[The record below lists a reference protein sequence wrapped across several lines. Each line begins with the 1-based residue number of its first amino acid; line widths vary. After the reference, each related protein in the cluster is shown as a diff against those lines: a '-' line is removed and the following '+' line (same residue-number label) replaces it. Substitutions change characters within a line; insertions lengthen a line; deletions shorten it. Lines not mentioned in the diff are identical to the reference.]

1 MDASEIKPTDA
12 FLRLKVNDLKEICLA
27 GGLARSGRKADLQQR
42 ILTAAK
48 HAGRVQQ
55 ALERLLP
62 NSMPFAHAAP
72 PTPHHHGGAS
82 GSAIGRPL
90 MPTGAVGGVGTG
102 ELRCPCG
109 SHGRCNP
116 QDPSARLVRCVAC
129 SSYLHCVC
137 LGLHAPPRDFV
148 CERCRSE
155 QLDPFHP
162 AASTAAPAGSAAR
175 HEGPWSCLVRPTGV
189 HAQLRLALSS
199 ETLRALAQ
207 PAPSLLLVVR
217 CFLPSGR
224 LHRWPL
230 RVQATLN
237 GLPQHVHHVP
247 PSWDGVNYKDRNLD
261 QPLVLPGCGL
271 RPGNNVLTLSGCDS
285 RVHCAVA
292 QLVVPTSVEHVQE
305 AVERDGTLGFD
316 ECRERMLATFGSP
329 ASRAIVAS
337 SCFFAALSSAA
348 F

>member
-116 QDPSARLVRCVAC
+116 QDPSARLVRCVVC
-129 SSYLHCVC
+129 SSYLQ
-137 LGLHAPPRDFV
+137 RY
-148 CERCRSE
+148 
-155 QLDPFHP
+155 
-162 AASTAAPAGSAAR
+162 ST
-175 HEGPWSCLVRPTGV
+175 
-189 HAQLRLALSS
+189 
-199 ETLRALAQ
+199 
-207 PAPSLLLVVR
+207 
-217 CFLPSGR
+217 
-224 LHRWPL
+224 
-230 RVQATLN
+230 
-237 GLPQHVHHVP
+237 
-247 PSWDGVNYKDRNLD
+247 
-261 QPLVLPGCGL
+261 
-271 RPGNNVLTLSGCDS
+271 
-285 RVHCAVA
+285 
-292 QLVVPTSVEHVQE
+292 
-305 AVERDGTLGFD
+305 
-316 ECRERMLATFGSP
+316 P
-329 ASRAIVAS
+329 ASRTCRSVS
-337 SCFFAALSSAA
+337 LSSASVTYGSRA
-348 F
+348 WECRHQCNVLPRL